1 MFRFVAVWT
10 LLAACVGAQP
20 IGAPPS
26 WRTGGAAE
34 SAAAAVPSARAQG
47 PVTFA
52 PAGEAAIRYNEP
64 RQAPPRTPLG
74 DAVIA
79 AIDRAAAQ
87 SRLAPPEPD
96 ARLFRACA
104 DLAEIASMDGVVNY
118 ALIEF
123 ALQRHGIIEPTP
135 RLLVLWNSIDATESI
150 VAQMRPRFVEMLGA
164 GPAAR
169 FGVGAAR
176 RNADGTGAIVF
187 ALQESGVSTQPI
199 PRSVAAGGTIAIDGV
214 LDPRYR
220 DPEVIV
226 TREDGQTQQI
236 ELKPGRA
243 GGFTS
248 QVPCDERRGR
258 QQIEIGASDAAGP
271 TVLANFPVWCAARPP
286 ASITVA
292 AARDEAPPATE
303 QAAERDLFAKLNR
316 DRVAAGLAALAW
328 EDRLAQVARAH
339 SQEMRRTHVVAH
351 VSPSTGSVAD
361 RVRAARIKTPLVLEN
376 LARAYGVG
384 EAHDALMKSPGHRA
398 NLMSRAATH
407 GGIGIVF
414 GDEDAGRHEMF
425 VTQLFMRVQPTLD
438 PAAATAAVRKKLATE
453 RAVVFAPVLQGLAQ
467 TFASE
472 LAAGRSRDQA
482 YAQIKEPVNRL
493 GKTYQRVGQV
503 IAVVGDLDAIDTA
516 TLLGGT
522 TGNELGLGIAQGPHG
537 ELGDNAIW
545 IVVLAAEPR
554 GR

>member
-384 EAHDALMKSPGHRA
+384 EAHDALMNSPGHRA

-522 TGNELGLGIAQGPHG
+522 PGNELGLGIAQGPHG